1 MVCCTGVGAG
11 LSDISGPLFLPSPD
25 PVGLVRSLFAQH
37 ETVTAVLV
45 QMIFPEALPIGTQ
58 AGGMLRAG
66 PLSEET
72 WEDYEL
78 QLQSYKEQILRFEKE
93 LRSEQASVQTGQQC
107 LQDLLACL
115 AEAAP
120 KECRTVPSQQV
131 SRQAFSASAYPER
144 VHGSSATCTYLAV
157 QLDAHRQQ

>member
-1 MVCCTGVGAG
+1 M
-11 LSDISGPLFLPSPD
+11 
-25 PVGLVRSLFAQH
+25 
-37 ETVTAVLV
+37 
-45 QMIFPEALPIGTQ
+45 QMISPEALLAERQ
-58 AGGMLRAG
+58 AAGMLRAG

-72 WEDYEL
+72 REDYEL
-78 QLQSYKEQILRFEKE
+78 RLQHYKEQILRFEKD

-120 KECRTVPSQQV
+120 KECRGVPSQKV
-131 SRQAFSASAYPER
+131 SKQGLSVSACPER
-144 VHGSSATCTYLAV
+144 VHGRSATCTYLAR